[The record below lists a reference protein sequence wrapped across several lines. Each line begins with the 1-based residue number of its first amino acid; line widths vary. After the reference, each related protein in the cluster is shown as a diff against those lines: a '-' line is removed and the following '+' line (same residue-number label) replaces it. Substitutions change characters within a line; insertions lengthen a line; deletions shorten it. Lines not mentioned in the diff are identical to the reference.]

1 MINKIAFKNYKLFKE
16 KQSIELRPITVIIGK
31 NNSGKSAVAK
41 LPTLI
46 SGSLSGTFTAP
57 IQLENE
63 GVRIGN
69 SYEDLFYNR
78 EITVAPL
85 EFEIADDKES
95 LKVSITGDNSY
106 SIKISKFN
114 YNNLGFLDISKAK
127 FNGFV
132 TKKHKSKALNLNFD
146 YIESFRKFPDETFS
160 DIFGEYSKL
169 GISGENAYKLL
180 AKYYKTSDKV
190 LDLVSNWF
198 EKNFEGWKLSVKDI
212 AGSSVSYE
220 VVLENKSIKPINIV
234 NTGSGIRQSLP
245 LIVRSFMPVNEE
257 ILIII
262 EEPETHLHPAA
273 HGSLAERFIDSHL
286 EDTRRRYLIE
296 THSENFILR
305 IQRLVASKKIS
316 VDDVALYYVDY
327 KEAEACSTVS
337 EIAIEQDG
345 EVEHWP
351 DNVFNE
357 SLDEV
362 LKFRKAQKENQNAGT
377 NS

>member
-1 MINKIAFKNYKLFKE
+1 MVNKISFKNYKLFKE
-16 KQSIELRPITVIIGK
+16 KQSVELRPITVIIGK

-46 SGSLSGTFTAP
+46 SGSLGGTFASP
-57 IQLENE
+57 LQLEND
-63 GVRIGN
+63 GVRVGN

-78 EITVAPL
+78 EITAAPL

-95 LKVSITGDNSY
+95 LKVIITGDRSY
-106 SIKISKFN
+106 DIKISKFSL
-114 YNNLGFLDISKAK
+114 NNVDVDISKTK
-127 FNGFV
+127 FNGFIA
-132 TKKHKSKALNLNFD
+132 KKPKPKALSLNFD

-160 DIFGEYSKL
+160 DIFGEYNKL
-169 GISGENAYKLL
+169 GVSGENAYKLL

-190 LDLVSNWF
+190 LDSVSNWF
-198 EKNFEGWKLSVKDI
+198 EQNFEGWKVNVKDI

-220 VVLENKSIKPINIV
+220 VVLENDLIKPINIV

-273 HGSLAERFIDSHL
+273 HGSLAERFIDSYL
-286 EDTRRRYLIE
+286 EDPKRKYLIE

-305 IQRLVASKKIS
+305 IQRLVASKKIA
-316 VDDVALYYVDY
+316 VKDVALYYVDY
-327 KEAEACSTVS
+327 KEAEGSSTIK
-337 EIAIEQDG
+337 EIKIEQDG
-345 EVEHWP
+345 EVEQWP

-362 LKFRKAQKENQNAGT
+362 LKFRKAQKDSQNAST
-377 NS
+377 NT

>member
-57 IQLENE
+57 LQLENE

-220 VVLENKSIKPINIV
+220 VVLENKSIK
-234 NTGSGIRQSLP
+234 R
-245 LIVRSFMPVNEE
+245 MHPV
-257 ILIII
+257 
-262 EEPETHLHPAA
+262 
-273 HGSLAERFIDSHL
+273 
-286 EDTRRRYLIE
+286 
-296 THSENFILR
+296 
-305 IQRLVASKKIS
+305 K
-316 VDDVALYYVDY
+316 
-327 KEAEACSTVS
+327 
-337 EIAIEQDG
+337 
-345 EVEHWP
+345 
-351 DNVFNE
+351 
-357 SLDEV
+357 
-362 LKFRKAQKENQNAGT
+362 
-377 NS
+377 